1 MKGVRVMPRTNRI
14 IKDIENLDQAIKAEQ
29 NVESG
34 YHATIDEYL
43 SYWMAVEEDVVES
56 YTKLVQTIQNS
67 EVKGTLEQLIEDSKK
82 HRRTLEH
89 VSVMLNEIMRDEE
102 KHARMLIAAK
112 ATLEKTTSSSR

>member
-1 MKGVRVMPRTNRI
+1 MPKTNRI

-43 SYWMAVEEDVVES
+43 FYWMAVEEDVVES

-102 KHARMLIAAK
+102 RHARMLIAAK
-112 ATLEKTTSSSR
+112 ATLERTTSSSR

>member
-1 MKGVRVMPRTNRI
+1 MPRTNRI